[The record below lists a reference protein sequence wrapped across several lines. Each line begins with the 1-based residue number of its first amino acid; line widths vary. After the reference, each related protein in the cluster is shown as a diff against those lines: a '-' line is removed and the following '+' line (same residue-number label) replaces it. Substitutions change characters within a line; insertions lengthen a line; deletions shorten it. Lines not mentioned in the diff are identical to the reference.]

1 MLAHCLH
8 NIYHDGWMNIASR
21 RFLHN
26 IATEENPKSGL
37 CPTLLEWLQWFFIV
51 HSTIDSTTHF
61 EQFGALYM
69 HILDEKQP
77 IRPGFE
83 PSTPG
88 FRAATGLIEPSVERV
103 YTHLSTRKTLTQC
116 CVNVGPRSW
125 PKIKT
130 TLGIFSRLLGYNANN
145 VHNPDDEFVHTHHIN
160 SYLPISLEIL
170 YAPLSSHQVR
180 ACHTVSQQTRDNGP
194 MLGEYCASVAD
205 SGPTF
210 TRHWAI
216 VFHTKW
222 CALFTFEFV
231 NPSSLPW

>member
-1 MLAHCLH
+1 MVLNRRTDELITYSQNILNSGLVPENTIHWPNIEAMLAHRLH

-51 HSTIDSTTHF
+51 HSTIDSTTHL

-69 HILDEKQP
+69 HILDEKHP
-77 IRPGFE
+77 TRPGFE

-103 YTHLSTRKTLTQC
+103 YTHLSTRKTLTRC

-130 TLGIFSRLLGYNANN
+130 TLGKFFMFAGIQRKQCTQ
-145 VHNPDDEFVHTHHIN
+145 PWWRICTHTSHKQLSPH
-160 SYLPISLEIL
+160 LPGDTLC
-170 YAPLSSHQVR
+170 PLV
-180 ACHTVSQQTRDNGP
+180 
-194 MLGEYCASVAD
+194 
-205 SGPTF
+205 
-210 TRHWAI
+210 
-216 VFHTKW
+216 
-222 CALFTFEFV
+222 
-231 NPSSLPW
+231 